1 MSPPPASL
9 RCDQSSSSLV
19 VTMFKE
25 VVSLAVIAGFIANI
39 VYVEHPNTTSYTIG
53 FVLSM
58 AVMSPFALAWRYR
71 ASASQLR
78 AMRVAVEGAVEE
90 HFVSVSGA
98 SRASK
103 DVQPSADV
111 EMGLMQTER
120 TAAVPLE
127 GT

>member
-1 MSPPPASL
+1 
-9 RCDQSSSSLV
+9 
-19 VTMFKE
+19 MFKE
-25 VVSLAVIAGFIANI
+25 VVSLAIIAGFIANI
-39 VYVEHPNTTSYTIG
+39 VCVEHPNTTSYTIG

-71 ASASQLR
+71 ASARQLR
-78 AMRVAVEGAVEE
+78 AMRVAVEGAVED

-127 GT
+127 ET